1 MPEYDIQEKINFEIR
16 MREGI
21 CKLLAV
27 STQKDQLLQAVKN
40 LMVCNARILAYRAE
54 LQKQPGEPV
63 SCGTEGRLSGTGT
76 KDRVACRAKVAISDI
91 RIPLMWK
98 DSDHFSNKERS
109 QRYAVFCL
117 FRMGAEVFD
126 TEVAIVDKAITD
138 ICFENVTIFDEAGPD
153 FQVKVEVYSCCTE
166 ESLYGTNTPKKLAK
180 KLKTSLS
187 KATGKKLKAAL
198 EEDSTESL
206 LLTDPVIHGAKY
218 NLLAYTTLGLESAE
232 DGFRTHSLTI
242 TGNEESSFWLPLYG
256 NMCCRLVVQPSCM
269 TRDMMAGFLNQ
280 QQMIGSL
287 TSWRRLYCVLRGGKL
302 FCYYSPEEIEA
313 KLEPA
318 LTVSINKE
326 TRIRAVDKDFKRR
339 TSNFSVINPVSGEAV
354 TQLFA
359 TDSREELHNW
369 MEAFWQHFYDLSQWK
384 HCCEELMKIE
394 IMSPRKPPLFLTKEA
409 TSVYHDMSIDS
420 PVKHEGLADIIQR
433 KIEESD
439 GEFLLCQQKESASS
453 LWASLFDGSHEM
465 VVQKSMHPAPKSDT
479 ASPSDG
485 RGKKRRAPLP
495 PSDKS
500 PYSAKAQVGTQQ
512 LALQLG
518 KENWEK
524 PDSAPCS
531 SSSDSKLPVATGWQT
546 PVAAPRKIGPCRN
559 NSLSDHGNPMSLVAK
574 TESETKPLYFDVF
587 PLSHLLGPWI
597 TPAVNQSCCNAAA
610 TGCSTM
616 HPVGIAAGA
625 SAPLWPLR
633 RCLLISY
640 KSQSKAMASQLL
652 TF

>member
-1 MPEYDIQEKINFEIR
+1 MRRLPGGGGRGEPECDIQEKINFEIR

-40 LMVCNARILAYRAE
+40 LMVCNARIGAYRRE
-54 LQKQPGEPV
+54 LQTQREELV
-63 SCGTEGRLSGTGT
+63 SCTTGERSSENGT
-76 KDRVACRAKVAISDI
+76 KDRVACRAKVALSDI

-98 DSDHFSNKERS
+98 GSDHFSNKEKS

-126 TEVAIVDKAITD
+126 TEVAVVDKAVTD
-138 ICFENVTIFDEAGPD
+138 ICFENVTVFDDARSD

-206 LLTDPVIHGAKY
+206 LPADPVIHGVKY
-218 NLLAYTTLGLESAE
+218 SLLAYTTLGLESAE
-232 DGFRTHSLTI
+232 NNFRTHNLTI

-256 NMCCRLVVQPSCM
+256 NMCCRLVAQPTCM
-269 TRDMMAGFLNQ
+269 ARDMMAGFLNQ
-280 QQMIGSL
+280 Q
-287 TSWRRLYCVLRGGKL
+287 
-302 FCYYSPEEIEA
+302 
-313 KLEPA
+313 
-318 LTVSINKE
+318 E
-326 TRIRAVDKDFKRR
+326 TRIRAVNKDSKRR
-339 TSNFSVINPVSGEAV
+339 TNNFSVINPVSGEAV

-359 TDSREELHNW
+359 ADSREELHQW

-420 PVKHEGLADIIQR
+420 PVKHESLADTIQR
-433 KIEESD
+433 KIKESD
-439 GEFLLCQQKESASS
+439 DEFLLSQQKESASS

-465 VVQKSMHPAPKSDT
+465 VVQKNVHLSPERDT
-479 ASPSDG
+479 SSPNDS
-485 RGKKRRAPLP
+485 RGKKRRAPPP

-500 PYSAKAQVGTQQ
+500 PYSAKAQVNTQ
-512 LALQLG
+512 QLG
-518 KENWEK
+518 KENGEK
-524 PDSAPCS
+524 SDQTPAGGASF
-531 SSSDSKLPVATGWQT
+531 DSKFSLKMQELQT
-546 PVAAPRKIGPCRN
+546 PVAAPRRIGPCRKS
-559 NSLSDHGNPMSLVAK
+559 SLAGHGNLVPLVNK
-574 TESETKPLYFDVF
+574 TESENRPVPTPRQKC
-587 PLSHLLGPWI
+587 I
-597 TPAVNQSCCNAAA
+597 TNVL
-610 TGCSTM
+610 
-616 HPVGIAAGA
+616 HPRSWVQ
-625 SAPLWPLR
+625 P
-633 RCLLISY
+633 
-640 KSQSKAMASQLL
+640 
-652 TF
+652 

>member
-1 MPEYDIQEKINFEIR
+1 MRATVDGDGDGLGRGRRQVPAVARNGSARSAPSAEAAPGCDIQEKINFEIR

-40 LMVCNARILAYRAE
+40 LMVCNARIGAYRRE
-54 LQKQPGEPV
+54 LQNQREELV
-63 SCGTEGRLSGTGT
+63 SCRTEERSSENGT
-76 KDRVACRAKVAISDI
+76 KDRVACRAKVALSDI

-98 DSDHFSNKERS
+98 GSDHFSNKEKS

-126 TEVAIVDKAITD
+126 TEVAVVDKAVTD
-138 ICFENVTIFDEAGPD
+138 ISFENVTIFDDARSD

-206 LLTDPVIHGAKY
+206 LPADPVIHGVKY
-218 NLLAYTTLGLESAE
+218 SLLAYTTLGLESAE
-232 DGFRTHSLTI
+232 NNFRTHNLTI

-256 NMCCRLVVQPSCM
+256 NMCCRLVVQPTCM
-269 TRDMMAGFLNQ
+269 SRDMMAGFLNQ
-280 QQMIGSL
+280 QQMVGSL

-302 FCYYSPEEIEA
+302 FCYYAPEEIEA
-313 KLEPA
+313 KQEPA
-318 LTVSINKE
+318 LTVFINKE
-326 TRIRAVDKDFKRR
+326 TRIRAVNKDSKRR
-339 TSNFSVINPVSGEAV
+339 TNNFSVINPVSGEAV

-359 TDSREELHNW
+359 TDSREELHHW

-394 IMSPRKPPLFLTKEA
+394 IMSPRKPPLFMTKEA

-420 PVKHEGLADIIQR
+420 PVKHESLADSIQR

-439 GEFLLCQQKESASS
+439 GEFLLGQQKESASS
-453 LWASLFDGSHEM
+453 LWTSLFDGSHEM
-465 VVQKSMHPAPKSDT
+465 VVQKNVHLGPERDT
-479 ASPSDG
+479 SSPTDS
-485 RGKKRRAPLP
+485 RGKKRRAPPP

-500 PYSAKAQVGTQQ
+500 PYSAKAQVNTE
-512 LALQLG
+512 QLG
-518 KENWEK
+518 KENGEK
-524 PDSAPCS
+524 SDHTPASGAS
-531 SSSDSKLPVATGWQT
+531 FDSKFSLKMQQVQT
-546 PVAAPRKIGPCRN
+546 PVAAPRRIVPCRKS
-559 NSLSDHGNPMSLVAK
+559 SLAGHGNLVPLVNN
-574 TESETKPLYFDVF
+574 TECGNKPV
-587 PLSHLLGPWI
+587 PTPRQKCI
-597 TPAVNQSCCNAAA
+597 TNVL
-610 TGCSTM
+610 
-616 HPVGIAAGA
+616 HPR
-625 SAPLWPLR
+625 SWLQP
-633 RCLLISY
+633 
-640 KSQSKAMASQLL
+640 
-652 TF
+652 

>member
-1 MPEYDIQEKINFEIR
+1 MCFEERGPVLATCSSSSDSVRRCFKAAIISTATSTCLLSARSRRCTSCFFWESCTNAARTSSSSAVFWASSLEYDIQEKINFEIR

-40 LMVCNARILAYRAE
+40 LMVCNARILAYQAE
-54 LQKQPGEPV
+54 LQNQPGEPV
-63 SCGTEGRLSGTGT
+63 SCGTEGWSSGTGT

-166 ESLYGTNTPKKLAK
+166 ESLYVTNTPKKLAK

-198 EEDSTESL
+198 EEDSAESL

-232 DGFRTHSLTI
+232 NGFRTHNLTI

-256 NMCCRLVVQPSCM
+256 NMCCRLVAQPSCM

-326 TRIRAVDKDFKRR
+326 TRIRAVAKDFKRR
-339 TSNFSVINPVSGEAV
+339 TNNFSVINPVSGEAV

-384 HCCEELMKIE
+384 HCCEEFMKIE

-433 KIEESD
+433 KIGESD

-465 VVQKSMHPAPKSDT
+465 VVQKNMHPAPRRDT

-485 RGKKRRAPLP
+485 RGKKRRAPPP
-495 PSDKS
+495 PSNS
-500 PYSAKAQVGTQQ
+500 PYSTKAQVDTQQ

-531 SSSDSKLPVATGWQT
+531 SSLDSKLSMVTHMQT
-546 PVAAPRKIGPCRN
+546 PVAAPRKIGPCRK
-559 NSLSDHGNPMSLVAK
+559 NSSSDHGNTISLVAK
-574 TESETKPLYFDVF
+574 TV
-587 PLSHLLGPWI
+587 
-597 TPAVNQSCCNAAA
+597 
-610 TGCSTM
+610 
-616 HPVGIAAGA
+616 
-625 SAPLWPLR
+625 
-633 RCLLISY
+633 
-640 KSQSKAMASQLL
+640 
-652 TF
+652 

>member
-1 MPEYDIQEKINFEIR
+1 MRRRLKILPFNLALASVSVQECDIQEKINFEIR

-40 LMVCNARILAYRAE
+40 LMVCNARIRAYRTE
-54 LQKQPGEPV
+54 LQNQIQELTPCSTGDRSSEN
-63 SCGTEGRLSGTGT
+63 GT

-98 DSDHFSNKERS
+98 GSDHFSNKEKS

-138 ICFENVTIFDEAGPD
+138 ICFENVTIFDEARPD

-166 ESLYGTNTPKKLAK
+166 ESLYVTNTPKKLAK

-187 KATGKKLKAAL
+187 KATGKKLKAEL

-206 LLTDPVIHGAKY
+206 LPADLVIHGARY
-218 NLLAYTTLGLESAE
+218 SLLAYTTLGLESAE
-232 DGFRTHSLTI
+232 DNFRTHNLTI
-242 TGNEESSFWLPLYG
+242 VGNEESSFWLPLYG
-256 NMCCRLVVQPSCM
+256 NMCCRFVAQPSCM
-269 TRDMMAGFLNQ
+269 ARDMMAGFLNQ

-287 TSWRRLYCVLRGGKL
+287 TSWRRLYCILRGGKL

-326 TRIRAVDKDFKRR
+326 TRIRAVEKDSKRR
-339 TSNFSVINPVSGEAV
+339 TNNFSIINLVSGEAV
-354 TQLFA
+354 VQLFA
-359 TDSREELHNW
+359 ADGGEELQKW

-439 GEFLLCQQKESASS
+439 GEFLLGQQKESAAS

-465 VVQKSMHPAPKSDT
+465 VVQKNVHLSPKRDT
-479 ASPSDG
+479 TSPNDS
-485 RGKKRRAPLP
+485 RGKKRRAPPP
-495 PSDKS
+495 PSDKA
-500 PYSAKAQVGTQQ
+500 PYSAKAQVNTE
-512 LALQLG
+512 QLG
-518 KENWEK
+518 KENWVK
-524 PDSAPCS
+524 SDRTPAGS
-531 SSSDSKLPVATGWQT
+531 SSSDAKLATRMQQLQT
-546 PVAAPRKIGPCRN
+546 PVAAPYKAGACRKS
-559 NSLSDHGNPMSLVAK
+559 SLAGLGNPISLLTK
-574 TESETKPLYFDVF
+574 TKSETKPV
-587 PLSHLLGPWI
+587 PAPRQKCI
-597 TPAVNQSCCNAAA
+597 TEMLDPRSWLQ
-610 TGCSTM
+610 
-616 HPVGIAAGA
+616 P
-625 SAPLWPLR
+625 
-633 RCLLISY
+633 
-640 KSQSKAMASQLL
+640 
-652 TF
+652 

>member
-1 MPEYDIQEKINFEIR
+1 ERDIQEKIDFEIR

-27 STQKDQLLQAVKN
+27 STQKDQLLRAVKS
-40 LMVCNARILAYRAE
+40 LMVCNARIRAYRTQ
-54 LQKQPGEPV
+54 LQSHAGEPDPCRAGEQ
-63 SCGTEGRLSGTGT
+63 SSENGT

-98 DSDHFSNKERS
+98 GSDHFSNKEKS

-126 TEVAIVDKAITD
+126 TEVIIVDKAITD
-138 ICFENVTIFDEAGPD
+138 ICFENVTIFDEARPD

-166 ESLYGTNTPKKLAK
+166 ESLCITNTPKKLAK

-206 LLTDPVIHGAKY
+206 LPADPVILEAKY
-218 NLLAYTTLGLESAE
+218 SLLAYTTLGLESAE
-232 DGFRTHSLTI
+232 DNFRTHNLTI

-256 NMCCRLVVQPSCM
+256 NMCCRLVAQPSCM
-269 TRDMMAGFLNQ
+269 ARDVMAGFLNQ
-280 QQMIGSL
+280 QQTVGSL
-287 TSWRRLYCVLRGGKL
+287 TSWQRLYCVLRGGKL
-302 FCYYSPEEIEA
+302 LCYYSPEEIEA

-326 TRIRAVDKDFKRR
+326 TRIRVVDKDSRRR
-339 TSNFSVINPVSGEAV
+339 TNNFSVINPVSGEAV
-354 TQLFA
+354 MQRFA
-359 TDSREELHNW
+359 TDNRDELHKW

-420 PVKHEGLADIIQR
+420 PVKLEGLADIIQR

-439 GEFLLCQQKESASS
+439 GEFLLDQQKESASA

-465 VVQKSMHPAPKSDT
+465 TVQKNMPLDPKGDT
-479 ASPSDG
+479 SPNDS
-485 RGKKRRAPLP
+485 RGKKRRAPPP
-495 PSDKS
+495 PSHKS
-500 PYSAKAQVGTQQ
+500 PYSAKAQVNTE
-512 LALQLG
+512 QLG
-518 KENWEK
+518 KEKWGK
-524 PDSAPCS
+524 PDHTSTSGS
-531 SSSDSKLPVATGWQT
+531 SLESVLATKMQQLQT
-546 PVAAPRKIGPCRN
+546 PVAAPRKIGPCRKS
-559 NSLSDHGNPMSLVAK
+559 SLAGQGNPISLVNK
-574 TESETKPLYFDVF
+574 SRSETKPV
-587 PLSHLLGPWI
+587 PTPRQKGITELLDPRSW
-597 TPAVNQSCCNAAA
+597 
-610 TGCSTM
+610 
-616 HPVGIAAGA
+616 
-625 SAPLWPLR
+625 L
-633 RCLLISY
+633 
-640 KSQSKAMASQLL
+640 
-652 TF
+652 